1 MRALRSP
8 FVLGGLLV
16 AIAIAVFLSPIA
28 SSDPDG
34 LERVSVDEG
43 FDDKAEDHALDDA
56 PLADYGV
63 RGVRE
68 GRLGTAV
75 SGLVGVLLTFGIG
88 ALLFGLVRRRSD
100 EPAAPDEPVAREAHA
115 EGQPLGA

>member
-16 AIAIAVFLSPIA
+16 ALAIAAFLSPVA

-34 LERVSVDEG
+34 LERVAVDEG
-43 FDDKAEDHALDDA
+43 FDDTAEDHALDDA

-63 RGVRE
+63 RGVRD

-88 ALLFGLVRRRSD
+88 VLLFGLLRRRP
-100 EPAAPDEPVAREAHA
+100 EAAD
-115 EGQPLGA
+115 GGAAATEDQTVGA